1 VDTDPER
8 FQPRLS
14 WHSHLW
20 RYLLCLVI
28 SALAWASVADGQIDE
43 HHALLVADVVLGTA
57 SYVLVFW
64 RRRWPLQVAIIL
76 SIVAALSGIAAGPA
90 VLASVSLATRRIYW
104 QLLAVGLISVV
115 AGEVFVSVQPQRD
128 PSPWWV
134 DLLINVAVT
143 VAILGWGM
151 YIGSRRQLLWTLRDQ
166 VAQAEE
172 KARLLSSQARTS
184 ERSRIAREMHD
195 VLAHRISQ
203 VSLHANAVMFR
214 EDLSAEEIR
223 KSVAIIQEKANAAL
237 VDLRGVLGV
246 LRDPATGEIL
256 DRPQPTWADLPALVA
271 EASASGM
278 HIEYADAVDAGG
290 TDGQIPELAGRT
302 LYRLVQES
310 LTNARKHAPAAAV
323 SISLT
328 GSAAEGLALK
338 IRNPLGFHP
347 STTPGAGL
355 GLVGLRERLELA
367 GGTLSAGREQAHWV
381 VRGWVPWEN

>member
-8 FQPRLS
+8 YQPRLS

-28 SALAWASVADGQIDE
+28 SALAWASVADGQINE
-43 HHALLVADVVLGTA
+43 HPALLVTDVVLGIA

-64 RRRWPLQVAIIL
+64 RRRWPLPVAVIL
-76 SIVAALSGIAAGPA
+76 SLVAALSGIAAGPA

-104 QLLAVGLISVV
+104 QLLALGLISIA
-115 AGEVFVSVQPQRD
+115 AGEVFVSIQPQQD

-256 DRPQPTWADLPALVA
+256 DRPQPTWADLPALVD
-271 EASASGM
+271 EARASGM
-278 HIEYADAVDAGG
+278 HIEYADDVRADGDDA
-290 TDGQIPELAGRT
+290 IPDLAGRT

-328 GSAAEGLALK
+328 GSAADGLTLEV
-338 IRNPLGFHP
+338 RNPLGFHP
-347 STTPGAGL
+347 SDTPGAGL

-367 GGTLSAGREQAHWV
+367 GGTLSAGREQSEWI
-381 VRGWVPWEN
+381 VRGWVPWES

>member
-1 VDTDPER
+1 METNPER
-8 FQPRLS
+8 PRLT
-14 WHSHLW
+14 WHGHLW

-28 SALAWASVADGQIDE
+28 SCLAWASVAEGQIHE
-43 HHALLVADVVLGTA
+43 HHTMLIVDHVLGIA

-64 RRRWPLQVAIIL
+64 RRRWPLPVAII
-76 SIVAALSGIAAGPA
+76 INIAAAVSGIAAGPA
-90 VLASVSLATRRIYW
+90 VLASVSLATRRVYW
-104 QLLAVGLISVV
+104 QLLLVGAVSVT
-115 AGEVFVSVQPQRD
+115 AGEIFVSVQPQQN

-143 VAILGWGM
+143 IAILGWGL

-214 EDLSAEEIR
+214 EDLSVEEIR

-256 DRPQPTWADLPALVA
+256 DRPQPTSADLPALIE
-271 EASASGM
+271 EARASGM
-278 HIEYADAVDAGG
+278 HIEYAEAVDAAE
-290 TDGQIPELAGRT
+290 QIPELAGRT

-310 LTNARKHAPAAAV
+310 LTNARKHAPAASV
-323 SISLT
+323 TISLT
-328 GSAAEGLALK
+328 GSAADGLTLVV
-338 IRNPLGFHP
+338 RNPLGFQP
-347 STTPGAGL
+347 TTTPGAGL

-367 GGTLSAGREQAHWV
+367 GGTLSAGREQTHWV

>member
-1 VDTDPER
+1 VDIDPER
-8 FQPRLS
+8 YQPRLR
-14 WHSHLW
+14 WQSHLW

-28 SALAWASVADGQIDE
+28 SALAWGSVADGQIDE
-43 HHALLVADVVLGTA
+43 HHALLAADVVLGIA

-64 RRRWPLQVAIIL
+64 RRRWPLAVAIIL
-76 SIVAALSGIAAGPA
+76 SVVAALSGIAAGPA
-90 VLASVSLATRRIYW
+90 VLALVSLATRRIYW
-104 QLLAVGLISVV
+104 QLLLVGAISLV
-115 AGEVFVSVQPQRD
+115 AGEVFVTLQPQRD

-172 KARLLSSQARTS
+172 KARLLSGQARTA

-214 EDLSAEEIR
+214 EDLSTEEIR

-256 DRPQPTWADLPALVA
+256 DRPQPTWADLPALIA
-271 EASASGM
+271 EAGASGM
-278 HIEYADAVDAGG
+278 HIEYADEAEAG
-290 TDGQIPELAGRT
+290 DQIPALAGRT

-323 SISLT
+323 SIALT
-328 GSAAEGLALK
+328 GSAVDGLTLE

-347 STTPGAGL
+347 ATTPGAGL

>member
-8 FQPRLS
+8 YQPPLS

-43 HHALLVADVVLGTA
+43 HHALLVADIVLGIA

-76 SIVAALSGIAAGPA
+76 SVVAALSGIAAGPA

-104 QLLAVGLISVV
+104 QLVTVGAISVV
-115 AGEVFVSVQPQRD
+115 AGEFFVSVQPQRD

-278 HIEYADAVDAGG
+278 HIEYADTVEGADQVPA
-290 TDGQIPELAGRT
+290 LAGRT

-323 SISLT
+323 SISLS
-328 GSAAEGLALK
+328 GSVADGLSVEV
-338 IRNPLGFHP
+338 RNPLGFHP

-367 GGTLSAGREQAHWV
+367 GGTLSAGREQTHWV

>member
-1 VDTDPER
+1 MDTDPER
-8 FQPRLS
+8 YQPRLS

-28 SALAWASVADGQIDE
+28 SGLAWASVADGQINE
-43 HHALLVADVVLGTA
+43 HPALLVTDIVLGIA

-76 SIVAALSGIAAGPA
+76 SVVAALSGIAAGPA

-104 QLLAVGLISVV
+104 QLLAVGLISIA

-223 KSVAIIQEKANAAL
+223 KSVAVIQEKANAAL

-256 DRPQPTWADLPALVA
+256 DRPQPTSADLPALVD
-271 EASASGM
+271 EARASGM
-278 HIEYADAVDAGG
+278 HIEYADDVRADGDHAV
-290 TDGQIPELAGRT
+290 PELAGRT

-328 GSAAEGLALK
+328 GSVAEGLTLEV
-338 IRNPLGFHP
+338 RNPLGFHP

-367 GGTLSAGREQAHWV
+367 GGTLTAGREQTHWV